1 MLGELFNQL
10 ESTTDAAAQPSQ
22 KLANTAL
29 SSAKDILSE
38 RKPPPLPA
46 RPSPAPP
53 VLPKEN
59 SDRVQISVESV
70 NDQVE
75 TASSRSSRTL
85 VEEED
90 HTTPTDSIVRLI
102 DDKDVEGAVKDEAPP
117 TLSFQLGEDVKME
130 DAGAPISL
138 DEKIALVSQRLEQSE
153 RSGTSQQDVE
163 EIIGNILEHLMRAI
177 RPAGPMAGKPEL
189 QADKIT
195 ETFFTMIVNSTA
207 KTTNESPSQ
216 LNAFGAVEEDILNEE
231 IIPERWITAFPHP
244 DKENKVKVTLYAALD
259 RYFTY
264 ELLSGGSLARYSTI
278 RSLPP
283 ILHICIQRSDASGIK
298 NRNAV
303 VIPEALYLDRYME
316 AEPGS
321 TLWKVRRRVWAIKER
336 LEELDSRSAQGP
348 HEVIRQD
355 AEADW
360 QTSHFFDNWNEEPTD
375 DDVYSINLDPV
386 LTNDILLPSKRK
398 APEDSTNP
406 LPPKRVSP
414 TPMENGNVTSSELS
428 GALDDLEQNLKYMN
442 EMNSAELAD
451 LHKRAETDFDEM
463 KKEKYSLHAVIC
475 HGGGMSAGHYWVCL
489 SVYNKQIILAISSSS
504 TYHI

>member
-1 MLGELFNQL
+1 MLGELFQQL
-10 ESTTDAAAQPSQ
+10 QSTADAAAQPSQ

-53 VLPKEN
+53 VPPKEET
-59 SDRVQISVESV
+59 DAVQVRVESV
-70 NDQVE
+70 NDQLE
-75 TASSRSSRTL
+75 TASSRSSHTL
-85 VEEED
+85 VED
-90 HTTPTDSIVRLI
+90 DKTTPTDSVIRLVDV
-102 DDKDVEGAVKDEAPP
+102 DDKDQENRAKGESPSVLPLPP
-117 TLSFQLGEDVKME
+117 GQDAQME
-130 DAGAPISL
+130 DYGAPVSL

-153 RSGTSQQDVE
+153 RAGTAQQDVE

-177 RPAGPMAGKPEL
+177 RPDGPMAEKPDL

-207 KTTNESPSQ
+207 KTTND
-216 LNAFGAVEEDILNEE
+216 GANRLHAAAEEDILNEE

-278 RSLPP
+278 RKLPP

-303 VIPEALYLDRYME
+303 AIPEVLYLDRYME
-316 AEPGS
+316 AGTGS

-336 LEELDSRSAQGP
+336 LEELEFRSAQDTQQ
-348 HEVIRQD
+348 VIRR
-355 AEADW
+355 EGPNDW
-360 QTSHFFDNWNEEPTD
+360 QTTSFFDSWDTQPID
-375 DDVYSINLDPV
+375 DDVHSINLDAP
-386 LTNDILLPSKRK
+386 LMSDIKLPSKRK
-398 APEDSTNP
+398 SPEDPTTLP
-406 LPPKRVSP
+406 PPKRASP
-414 TPMENGNVTSSELS
+414 DPVINKNSTSSKLA
-428 GALDDLEQNLKYMN
+428 GALDDLEQNLQRLN
-442 EMNSAELAD
+442 EMNSAELSD
-451 LHKRAETDFDEM
+451 LQKRAETDFDEM

-475 HGGGMSAGHYWVCL
+475 HGGGMSAGHYWV
-489 SVYNKQIILAISSSS
+489 
-504 TYHI
+504 